1 MDAGV
6 SIYMGGGIDTF
17 AFILNPRPGGSVY
30 VVGDVGMHAYTH
42 TNILE
47 NGGGII
53 EFQKML
59 QCLVGD
65 A

>member
-6 SIYMGGGIDTF
+6 SIYMGGGIDTC
-17 AFILNPRPGGSVY
+17 AFILNPRPGVSVY
-30 VVGDVGMHAYTH
+30 VVGDVGMHAYTL

>member
-1 MDAGV
+1 MWVEVYTYAL
-6 SIYMGGGIDTF
+6 
-17 AFILNPRPGGSVY
+17 ILNPRSVY

-47 NGGGII
+47 NGGGGII